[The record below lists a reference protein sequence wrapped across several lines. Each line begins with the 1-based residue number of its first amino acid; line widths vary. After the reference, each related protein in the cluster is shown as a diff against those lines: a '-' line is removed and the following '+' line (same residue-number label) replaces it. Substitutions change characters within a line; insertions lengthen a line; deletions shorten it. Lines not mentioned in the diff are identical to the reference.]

1 MSCSACSISASSDAV
16 IRRARSAMDAAHID
30 DVAAAEPRPKT
41 LLGSAIIPEYDLRV
55 LSE

>member
-16 IRRARSAMDAAHID
+16 IRRARSAMDAALID
-30 DVAAAEPRPKT
+30 DAAAAEPRPKT